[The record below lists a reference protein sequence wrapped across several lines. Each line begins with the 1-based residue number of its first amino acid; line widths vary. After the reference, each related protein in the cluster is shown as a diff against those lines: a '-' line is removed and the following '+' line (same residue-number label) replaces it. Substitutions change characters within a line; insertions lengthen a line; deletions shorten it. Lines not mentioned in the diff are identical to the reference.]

1 MALKK
6 TMTLNDNFGEQIAF
20 DETYVKVEDVGGT
33 KENVSATVNIYK
45 AKGGQFLFLFRTNF
59 TPSMEGGNFIRQTYD
74 HLKTLPE
81 FAGAA
86 DC

>member
-1 MALKK
+1 MALNKAMK
-6 TMTLNDNFGEQIAF
+6 LNDNFGEQVSF
-20 DETYVKVEDVGGT
+20 DETYIKVEDVGGT

-59 TPSMEGGNFIRQTYD
+59 VPNMDGKNFIAQAYE
-74 HLKTLPE
+74 HIKTLPE
-81 FAGAA
+81 FADAT